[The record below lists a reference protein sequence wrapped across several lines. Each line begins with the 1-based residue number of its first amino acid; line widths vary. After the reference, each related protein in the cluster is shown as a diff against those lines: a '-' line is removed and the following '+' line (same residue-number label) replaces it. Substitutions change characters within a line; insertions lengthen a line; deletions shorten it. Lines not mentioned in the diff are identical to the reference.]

1 MRPDAALKTAA
12 ASLLSAA
19 PPAKAVKDGAEWFSR
34 EKRGAFLLGLRKDE
48 RLERRHEP
56 LWRCLMT
63 LSKPVDPE
71 PRAIGSLTP
80 GAAPA
85 RPGKVGVMLVNLG
98 TPDGTDFKPMW
109 RYLREFL
116 SDPRVIELNKAIW
129 YPILYG
135 LVLTSRPKKSGANY
149 ARIWNRDRNESP
161 LRTYTRSQAEKLA
174 EALRD
179 MPGIV
184 VDWAMRYGNP
194 STSSVVNRLLAQG
207 CDRILTF
214 PLYPQYSATTTAT
227 ANDQLF
233 RALMKIRNAP
243 AVRTVPPYYDEP
255 VYIEAL
261 ASSIEKHLA
270 GLDFTP
276 EVVVASYHGIP
287 KPYSDKGDPYQAHC
301 LETTRLLRA
310 RLGWDEKK
318 LITTFQSRFGAQE
331 WLQPYTDVTVEKLGR
346 EGVKSIAIVNPGF
359 SVDCIETLDE
369 IGREVAETFH
379 HAGGQK
385 FSHIPCLN
393 DSDEGMAVIEAMVRR
408 ELSGWV

>member
-1 MRPDAALKTAA
+1 
-12 ASLLSAA
+12 
-19 PPAKAVKDGAEWFSR
+19 
-34 EKRGAFLLGLRKDE
+34 
-48 RLERRHEP
+48 
-56 LWRCLMT
+56 MT

-161 LRTYTRSQAEKLA
+161 LRTYSRSQAEKLA

-194 STSSVVNRLLAQG
+194 STSSVVDRLLAQG

-243 AVRTVPPYYDEP
+243 AVRSVPPYYDEP

-261 ASSIEKHLA
+261 ACSIEKHLA

-287 KPYSDKGDPYQAHC
+287 KTYSEKGDPYFEQC
-301 LETTRLLRA
+301 LRTTQLLRE
-310 RLGWDEKK
+310 RLGWDERRMFA
-318 LITTFQSRFGAQE
+318 TFQSRFGAQE
-331 WLQPYTDVTVEKLGR
+331 WLQPYTDKTVEKLAH
-346 EGVKSIAIVNPGF
+346 EGVKSMAILNPGF

-369 IGREVAETFH
+369 IGREVREEFEA
-379 HAGGQK
+379 AGGEK

-393 DSDEGMAVIEAMVRR
+393 ASEEGMAVIEAMVRR
-408 ELSGWV
+408 ELGGWV